1 MISSKALSLRLA
13 PVGTRFSSIASRLLL
28 ASALLLPLFLGL
40 TGFFLDRAFDN
51 SLEVAERSRL
61 RGHINL
67 LMSVAEPIT
76 KNAKIHSLRMPVTL
90 SEANFEHPNSGLYGY
105 IFNNQAKLVWHSNSA
120 ALSDPLNY
128 TRIAKSDAPGKML
141 FSEKRLDSK
150 LHFIVRYTVKWE
162 DARGNPTPFHFVVA
176 HSADEY
182 TAELKAYRNELWRW
196 LGAAGIFLLI
206 AQTLILRW
214 GLRPL
219 GKLAQALKAMQS
231 GDTSNIAGEHPK
243 ELQKIVDNL
252 NQVLEREQALRQ
264 RYRNSL
270 ADLAHSLKTPLAV
283 LQSKLVESVESDSE
297 LQQIASEQ
305 VARMNQVVTYQ
316 LQRAV
321 SSQQKGTF
329 RRTRL
334 EPIAQRLFAALQKVY
349 AHKQMEQELDLAP
362 NSIVAGDE
370 QDVMELLG
378 NMLENAFKYGNK
390 QVRVRSTIEETQLR
404 IDIEDDGP
412 GVPDDQTERILERGQ
427 RLDTTIPGQGIGLA
441 VAAEIVL
448 SYDGNISI
456 HRSELGGARFSV
468 YLPLLPTSN

>member
-1 MISSKALSLRLA
+1 MIA
-13 PVGTRFSSIASRLLL
+13 RFSSIASRLLL

-40 TGFFLDRAFDN
+40 TGFFLDRAFEN

-61 RGHINL
+61 RGHVNL
-67 LMSVAEPIT
+67 LMSVAEPVT
-76 KNAKIHSLRMPVTL
+76 KNAKVHSLRMPVTL
-90 SEANFEHPNSGLYGY
+90 SDADFEHPNSGLYSY
-105 IFNNQAKLVWHSNSA
+105 IFDAQAKLVWRSNSA
-120 ALSDPLNY
+120 ALRDTPDYHS
-128 TRIAKSDAPGKML
+128 IAKSDTPGKML
-141 FSEKRLDSK
+141 FSEKVLVDK
-150 LHFIVRYTVKWE
+150 LHFIARYTVKWE
-162 DARGNPTPFHFVVA
+162 DASGTPTPFHFVVA
-176 HSADEY
+176 HSAEEY
-182 TAELKAYRNELWRW
+182 EAELKAYRNQLWRW

-231 GDTSNIAGEHPK
+231 GDTSNIAGEHPR
-243 ELQKIVDNL
+243 ELQRIVDNL

-283 LQSKLVESVESDSE
+283 LQSKLVEGVASDDE

-370 QDVMELLG
+370 QDVMEFFG

-390 QVRVRSTIEETQLR
+390 QVRVRSFIDETKLR

-441 VAAEIVL
+441 VAAEIVR
-448 SYDGNISI
+448 SYDGSISI
-456 HRSELGGARFSV
+456 HRSDLGGARFSV
-468 YLPLLPTSN
+468 CLPLLPISQ